1 MTFATLSSTFGVS
14 LILGAYSFRR
24 RRWMTDQTYRI
35 PAGDQHLNC
44 VGQFQSTRVGIGL
57 AHGEEF
63 GSLTR
68 EVIETHRP
76 SSANPTTPA

>member
-1 MTFATLSSTFGVS
+1 
-14 LILGAYSFRR
+14 
-24 RRWMTDQTYRI
+24 MTDQTYRI